1 MSTMPKLNIVLDE
14 DLNKRVRKYLFDTY
28 PDSQY
33 GKLKNVVE
41 EALKEYLEKRNY

>member
-1 MSTMPKLNIVLDE
+1 MSTMPKLNIILDE

-41 EALKEYLEKRNY
+41 EALKEYLVKRNY

>member
-1 MSTMPKLNIVLDE
+1 MSTMPKLNIILDE

-41 EALKEYLEKRNY
+41 EALKEYLGKRNY

>member
-1 MSTMPKLNIVLDE
+1 MSTMPKLNIILDE
-14 DLNKRVRKYLFDTY
+14 ALNKRVRKYLFDTY

-41 EALKEYLEKRNY
+41 EALREYLEKRNY